1 VNTRY
6 ESHLWAR
13 EAERPFIRRV
23 SDWVTRVQQH
33 ASWHLTDFLTPR
45 EQHLLS
51 SFVQS
56 KDVCVEFY
64 GGHTL
69 AERKR
74 ALIMPDMWYPAAE
87 DFHIATVRIEA
98 PSGAALSH
106 GSILGAVLGTGLDR
120 RKTGDIWSANGYS
133 FVMVAEDVVNFLR
146 SEWTSVGREPI
157 FVDMVE
163 SGMAYQPP
171 QYEPKDIT
179 VASMRIDAIVAHAC
193 HFSRSAAQA
202 AVERG
207 LVSLNHAETLKP
219 DVDVQVG
226 DIISVRGFGR
236 IKIIAIPGKT
246 KKDRLRIQVG
256 VLHSSRR

>member
-1 VNTRY
+1 VNDRH
-6 ESHLWAR
+6 ESHQWIR

-23 SDWVTRVQQH
+23 AEWVTRVQNNATWQ
-33 ASWHLTDFLTPR
+33 LTDFLTPR
-45 EQHLLS
+45 EQHLLE
-51 SFVQS
+51 SFVKS
-56 KDVCVEFY
+56 KDVCLEFY
-64 GGHTL
+64 GGHAL

-87 DFHIATVRIEA
+87 DFHIATVRIET

-106 GSILGAVLGTGLDR
+106 GSILGALLGTGLER
-120 RKTGDIWSANGYS
+120 RKTGDIWSSGAYS
-133 FVMVAEDVVNFLR
+133 FVMVSQDVVNFLR

-157 FVDMVE
+157 LVDLVE
-163 SGMAYQPP
+163 SGMKYQPP
-171 QYEPKDIT
+171 HYEPEDIT

-193 HFSRSAAQA
+193 HFSRTVAQN

-207 LVSLNHAETLKP
+207 MVSLNHVETLKP

-236 IKIIAIPGKT
+236 IKILGIPGKT